1 MDQLEPVPQEL
12 ACVVQDQACFVQD
25 QQPLDMTICSTI
37 KQGVLSGR
45 GESRLNGRVAIKYLR
60 KFTSIT
66 STEVAEQFRK
76 EVGIWSSV
84 SRHPTI
90 LSFSGITQCSIT
102 GDMGMVSPLMTNGT
116 ILSFLDRHPTEK
128 AVLVCA
134 KFIVWA
140 PIMTKAVVQLYD
152 VADALSY
159 LHSLPS
165 PILHGDI
172 KSWNVLINDHGRA
185 VLCDFGASE
194 ILVPGSP
201 LLSGSHPGS
210 LRWMAP
216 EVIKPGQII
225 SLKADVYSFGCLCIE
240 VFTQRRPFDEIINDG
255 AVILEVAVKR
265 RQPQRPRSL
274 SDDLL
279 WAMIERCFA
288 YDPSDRPSITEV
300 HSILGSLGS

>member
-1 MDQLEPVPQEL
+1 MDHSKPIPQEL
-12 ACVVQDQACFVQD
+12 VRIAQDQACFVQD
-25 QQPLDMTICSTI
+25 QQPLDSTICSNI
-37 KQGVLSGR
+37 KKGILSGL
-45 GESRLNGRVAIKYLR
+45 GELNGRVAVKYLR
-60 KFTSIT
+60 KSMLIT
-66 STEVAEQFRK
+66 STEVAEQFQK

-84 SRHPTI
+84 SHHPTI
-90 LSFSGITQCSIT
+90 LSFSGITQCPST
-102 GDMGMVSPLMTNGT
+102 RDMGMVSPLMTNGT
-116 ILSFLDRHPTEK
+116 ILPFLDRHPTTEK
-128 AVLVCA
+128 AVLLC
-134 KFIVWA
+134 
-140 PIMTKAVVQLYD
+140 D
-152 VADALSY
+152 VTDALSY

-172 KSWNVLINDHGRA
+172 KSWNILINDHGRA
-185 VLCDFGASE
+185 VLCDFGASK

-240 VFTQRRPFDEIINDG
+240 VFTNKRPFDEIINDG

-279 WAMIERCFA
+279 WATIETCFA
-288 YDPSDRPSITEV
+288 YDPSDRPSVAEV
-300 HSILGSLGS
+300 CSILGSLST